1 MTRTIE
7 PMFSGDLW
15 FLSNFHP
22 IAFWVPQLAAVP
34 SGEHAFNALK
44 TTNAGER
51 QRVLSQPS
59 PGLAKRVGRQ
69 VTLRAGWDTGVRVLV
84 MRTVV
89 DAKFDHHSHLAERLL
104 ATDDLRLIETND
116 WHDNFWGD
124 CLCSRTACADSG
136 TNMLGEILMAR
147 RAELRHTAGHTLR
160 V

>member
-59 PGLAKRVGRQ
+59 PGLAKRVGSRSRC
-69 VTLRAGWDTGVRVLV
+69 VLDGTPECACLSCGPWSTPSSIITATLPSASSPPMTCG
-84 MRTVV
+84 
-89 DAKFDHHSHLAERLL
+89 
-104 ATDDLRLIETND
+104 
-116 WHDNFWGD
+116 
-124 CLCSRTACADSG
+124 
-136 TNMLGEILMAR
+136 
-147 RAELRHTAGHTLR
+147 
-160 V
+160 